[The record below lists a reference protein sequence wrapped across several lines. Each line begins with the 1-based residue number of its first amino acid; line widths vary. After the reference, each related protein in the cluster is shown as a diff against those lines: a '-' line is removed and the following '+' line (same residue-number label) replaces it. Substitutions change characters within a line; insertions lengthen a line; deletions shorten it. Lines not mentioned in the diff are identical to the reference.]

1 MPDID
6 LMLTDDCFASG
17 PAVTADVLATA
28 NLVSERLVGD
38 RPFRWRL
45 LSEDGRPARTS
56 AGTTLQVDGRWD
68 EADAELRM
76 VFGVGMADETVILRA
91 LRDRG
96 TRALVERLRAAYADG
111 VGLMAS
117 CSSTFLLAEAGVLDG
132 GPATT
137 TWWLAPLFRHRYP
150 TVELRAER
158 LITEH
163 GRVVCAGAA
172 MAQLDLALYV
182 VRRWCGM
189 EIARACARYLVID
202 EARASQAPY
211 LIVDHLAGH
220 DPAVAKAQAWV
231 REHLAADPSLA
242 GMARAAC
249 VSERTLRR
257 HFVRATGLSPAQYIQ
272 RARAEAAAEL
282 LRTTDLSVGEV
293 SAEVGYREDG
303 ALRRAFQRHFGTSP
317 SAWRRR

>member
-1 MPDID
+1 M
-6 LMLTDDCFASG
+6 F
-17 PAVTADVLATA
+17 ATA
-28 NLVSERLVGD
+28 NLVSERLGGP

-45 LSEDGRPARTS
+45 LSEDGAPARTS
-56 AGTTLQVDGRWD
+56 AGTTIAVDGRWD
-68 EADAELRM
+68 EARAELRM
-76 VFGVGMADETVILRA
+76 VFGVGMADEDVILGA
-91 LRDRG
+91 LRHRG
-96 TRALVERLRAAYADG
+96 TRALVDRLRTAHADG

-117 CSSTFLLAEAGVLDG
+117 CSSTFLLAEAGALDG

-137 TWWLAPLFRHRYP
+137 SWWLAPLFRHRYP
-150 TVELRAER
+150 AVELRAER

-163 GRVVCAGAA
+163 GRVICAGAA
-172 MAQLDLALYV
+172 MAQLDLALHV

-189 EIARACARYLVID
+189 ELARACARYLVID

-220 DPAVAKAQAWV
+220 DPTVAKAQAWV
-231 REHLAADPSLA
+231 REHLASDPTLD

-249 VSERTLRR
+249 VSQRTLRR
-257 HFVRATGLSPAQYIQ
+257 HFVRATGLSPVQYVQ

-282 LRTTDLSVGEV
+282 LRTTDLSVGQV
-293 SAEVGYREDG
+293 ASEVGYREDG

-317 SAWRRR
+317 SAWRRS